1 MNTSLTAQTT
11 EISRILDTIKDP
23 LSGQGL
29 VTAGRVQGVH
39 ARADG
44 RVSVVLEAPVG
55 AEQFY
60 ETARAEAERRLGQA
74 PGIEAVNVVL
84 TSPTGAG
91 GGAGVTRVRKGAP
104 ATAQQA
110 NAAPAKPMAGL
121 PGVRAVIAVASAKG
135 GVGKSTVAVNLACA
149 FASLG
154 LKTGLLDC
162 DVYGPSAPTLLGLG
176 AARPRMRADQ
186 KLEPLRAF
194 GLHTMSIGYLVEIDA
209 PMIWRGP
216 MATSAVRQ
224 MLDDVAWDDLDL
236 LVLDMPPGT
245 GDIQL
250 TIAQRLSLAGAVIVS
265 TPQEVALADVR
276 RGITMFEK
284 TAVPILGVIENMAWL
299 EQDNGVK
306 LHVFGQGGAEK
317 TARAFGA
324 PFLGHIPIDLGLR
337 ESGDAGAPLVAAR
350 PDHPISARFR
360 DIASAALSNMA
371 AAQKPAPTIRFEG

>member
-1 MNTSLTAQTT
+1 MNTSLTPQTT

-23 LSGQGL
+23 LSGNGL
-29 VTAGRVQGVH
+29 VSAGRVQGVH
-39 ARADG
+39 VRADG
-44 RVSVVLEAPVG
+44 RVAVVLEAPAG
-55 AEQFY
+55 AQQFY

-74 PGIEAVNVVL
+74 PGVTAVNVVL
-84 TSPTGAG
+84 TSPTG
-91 GGAGVTRVRKGAP
+91 GAGVTRVRKGEAP

-110 NAAPAKPMAGL
+110 NAAPAKPATGL
-121 PGVRAVIAVASAKG
+121 PGAKAVIAVASAKG

-176 AARPRMRADQ
+176 AAKPRMRADQ
-186 KLEPLRAF
+186 KLEPLSAF
-194 GLHTMSIGYLVEIDA
+194 GLQTMSIGYLVEIDA

-224 MLDDVAWDDLDL
+224 MLDDVAWSDLDL

-299 EQDNGVK
+299 EQADGSKV
-306 LHVFGQGGAEK
+306 HIFGQGGAER

-324 PFLGHIPIDLGLR
+324 PFLGPIPIDVGLR
-337 ESGDAGAPLVAAR
+337 ESGDSGAPLVATR

-360 DIASAALSNMA
+360 DIASAALANMNA
-371 AAQKPAPTIRFEG
+371 AANPAPTIRFVG